1 MFARRRSPRAALAG
15 LAIVVGGVVTGLLAG
30 LFGVGGGAIIVPVLY
45 EVFRILGVPEAVH
58 MQLCIGTSLAII
70 LPTTIR
76 SYLTHREKGL
86 VVPRV
91 IRLWALPAVIG
102 VSCGA
107 AIAAFA
113 PPAVFKFAFVLLA
126 LFDCDRNFCLPATA
140 GISAPI
146 CPARCR

>member
-1 MFARRRSPRAALAG
+1 MIIGAGLNELLWLA
-15 LAIVVGGVVTGLLAG
+15 LAIVIGGVVTGLLAG
-30 LFGVGGGAIIVPVLY
+30 LFGVGGGAVIVPVLY

-76 SYLTHREKGL
+76 SYLAHREKGL

-91 IRLWALPAVIG
+91 IRLWAFPAVIG

-113 PPAVFKFAFVLLA
+113 
-126 LFDCDRNFCLPATA
+126 
-140 GISAPI
+140 
-146 CPARCR
+146 